1 MLNFDASNFFD
12 GLTNSFNDIL
22 KNGPKI
28 LHSENDKRDC
38 EFIDIIISE
47 NKGLS
52 KETKI
57 CEIFSSLLKGKK
69 AIGYIS
75 QINKIFSRFE
85 KTYPISIWNDIS
97 IKMKFHWLFR
107 RIQKDY

>member
-1 MLNFDASNFFD
+1 MLNFDTLNFFD
-12 GLTNSFNDIL
+12 GLTNGFNAIL

-52 KETKI
+52 KETKD

-75 QINKIFSRFE
+75 QKNKIFSLFE
-85 KTYPISIWNDIS
+85 KTYQ
-97 IKMKFHWLFR
+97 R
-107 RIQKDY
+107 